1 MLVNPEGLYGGGAFK
16 VNLDPAVNFLLKK
29 QAQEQAQSAALDK
42 YYKNA
47 LSKATSTGMRAQEMP
62 AFEQAVNNYKQFYIQ
77 NARELSRGN
86 NPQLSYEAEQLMRVP
101 FQIANDSKELYNTTK
116 SMDQIRATN
125 NKQAALYSPETLG
138 YDPKTNQPV
147 LDAEGNPMGLSAHEQ
162 PAYTIDEQSGQVIK
176 NPKFKHFDLN
186 QITYLPEPYEGK
198 DFVNVIQNSVANIKP
213 SQRKESRPNPKDK
226 FSNIETTYVEYDPNQ
241 LQDMGNIYANLY
253 DQDKRMKATFD
264 DNHPFSEWSEK
275 NAEDFNKANDAFK
288 MVYGRDIEPGN
299 NKELFAA
306 IQLQPAV
313 TPQTKEDIV
322 SNKQAAMDYAAELSR
337 RNSDRAIQLAASLKQ
352 QTGRDVDINTVETGF
367 ERIPDGTYNNGQ
379 VTIRNGMA
387 YDATGKPYT
396 SDVSIPKSKISTDI
410 LNKIPSGDREV
421 VKMMNITY
429 SNGKPVAASANIG
442 RTGSTGIIY
451 RSDVANEAVRKAGYK
466 PTISNITQP
475 KGGTQQGTK
484 ATKKKGGL
492 NDL

>member
-86 NPQLSYEAEQLMRVP
+86 NPQLSYEAEQLMRLP

-138 YDPKTNQPV
+138 YNPKTNQPV

-162 PAYTIDEQSGQVIK
+162 PEYIIDEQSGQVIK

-198 DFVNVIQNSVANIKP
+198 DFINVIQNSVANIKP

-241 LQDMGNIYANLY
+241 LKDMGNIYANLY

-288 MVYGRDIEPGN
+288 MVYERDIEPGN

-322 SNKQAAMDYAAELSR
+322 SNKQAAMDYASELSQQ
-337 RNSDRAIQLAASLKQ
+337 NSDRAIRLSASLRQ
-352 QTGRDVDINTVETGF
+352 QTGRDVDLNTIQTGF
-367 ERIPDGTYNNGQ
+367 DKIPDGNYNNGE
-379 VTIRNGMA
+379 VIIKNGVA
-387 YDATGKPYT
+387 YDKSGKPT
-396 SDVSIPKSKISTDI
+396 TAVISVPKSKLPRDI
-410 LNKIPSGDREV
+410 IKQAKSDDQDLITT
-421 VKMMNITY
+421 MNISY
-429 SNGKPVAASANIG
+429 ADGVPSSAEAKIG
-442 RTGSTGIIY
+442 NKGSTGVIY
-451 RSDVANEAVRKAGYK
+451 KSDLQAKTIRELGYK